1 MAVLHGL
8 DNQTSITFD
17 DIITSTPEFYTNV
30 HTKIFDDT
38 QYNYD
43 GTEFNKLVSS
53 TSINWQGAYMP
64 NTARYLNL
72 DNIYLRNTSELLDI
86 IERIALKIKNGKKV
100 SDLILKKVNA
110 ITVSNSCKI
119 SVTANVSGNV
129 TFSIP
134 PGTTIESIS
143 LTVTDNTVHVDK
155 DVEYEFIITNNT
167 SNNIDEIDG
176 LITALLNPDDEEYS
190 ECTRSINVAITGIYI
205 MDIYWSNT
213 DDIVMEIGETII
225 WPKVMVEKSNDTS
238 EELSVGP
245 DVTLAGGFNPNSVG
259 IYNVRAKYNN
269 IYTSNVIKVTVKD
282 TRNEITEIRILGENN
297 VVLEDTSIPVPVT
310 YTVKTF
316 NIYGDVINDITNLV
330 TLETIGEISHTV
342 SGNVITYMQEGS
354 LIIKTSYT
362 INGKTI
368 ESDEFNVLVTR
379 EKKYLFGIALN
390 TSDNYIN
397 PNNYNAMQGVINPVS
412 NITEGEYKVYPNAQ
426 YLYIVIPV
434 GYSVKVMQSNSS
446 FVINMFTHNGTRF
459 VRNTDATIENGTYK
473 IYRSATLLYSDEN
486 TYGSIIITKE
496 S

>member
-72 DNIYLRNTSELLDI
+72 DTIYLRNTSELLDI

-134 PGTTIESIS
+134 PGTTIES
-143 LTVTDNTVHVDK
+143 VTNNTVHIDANT
-155 DVEYEFIITNNT
+155 EYEFIITNNT

-259 IYNVRAKYNN
+259 VYNVRAKYNN
-269 IYTSNVIKVTVKD
+269 IYTSNSIKVTVKD
-282 TRNEITEIRILGENN
+282 TLNEITEIRILGESNII
-297 VVLEDTSIPVPVT
+297 LEDISIPVPVT
-310 YTVKTF
+310 YTVKTY
-316 NIYGDVINDITNLV
+316 NIYGNPINDITNLV
-330 TLETIGEISHTV
+330 TLETNGDISHSI
-342 SGNVITYMQEGS
+342 SGNVITYTQEGS
-354 LIIKTSYT
+354 LVITTSYT
-362 INGKTI
+362 TNGKT
-368 ESDEFNVLVTR
+368 FNAEKNIIISQ
-379 EKKYLFGIALN
+379 EKKYLFGISLN
-390 TSDNYIN
+390 SSDNYIN
-397 PNNYNAMQGVINPVS
+397 PDNYNAMQGIINPVS

-434 GYSVKVMQSNSS
+434 GYNVKVMQSNSS

-473 IYRSATLLYSDEN
+473 IYRSATLLYGDEN